1 MKSLIILGST
11 GSIGTQTL
19 EIVRNNPKDFKVV
32 ALTANSNV
40 GLLKKQVEEFKP
52 SVVAVADE
60 AKADE
65 LEDALGISIFKG
77 EESLSKVCSLDEGD
91 FVVNSLVGSIG
102 IVPTLAAIKKKKTIG
117 LANKETLVSA
127 GELVMR
133 EAKKHGVKMFP
144 IDSEHSAI
152 FQCLQGNERES
163 VKRIILTASGGP
175 FLNYSKKD
183 LENVSVENALSHPT
197 WKMGR
202 KITVDSAT
210 MMNKGF
216 EVIEAMH
223 LFGVPV
229 EKIDVV
235 IHPESIIHSMV
246 EFVDHSTIAQL
257 SHPDM
262 RIPIQYALYYPKR
275 VANAL
280 RPLQLD
286 TLKTLNFMKP
296 DLEKYPCLA
305 LAFDAV
311 RASGTMP
318 AVMNA
323 ANDVLVEKFLS
334 GEIRFLEIAERI
346 RKVMGRHKPRR
357 VSSVEDVISAI
368 SWARSEAVKVCGKLC
383 R

>member
-19 EIVRNNPKDFKVV
+19 EVVRKNPKDFRVV
-32 ALTANSNV
+32 ALTANSNID
-40 GLLKKQVEEFKP
+40 LLRKQVEEFEP
-52 SVVAVADE
+52 SVIAVADK

-65 LEDALGISIFKG
+65 LEDALGIHVLKG

-133 EAKKHGVKMFP
+133 EAKKQGVRILP

-152 FQCLQGNERES
+152 FQCIGGEGKF

-175 FLNYSKKD
+175 FLNYSLKD
-183 LENVSVENALSHPT
+183 LESVSVDNALAHPT

-229 EKIDVV
+229 EKIDVL
-235 IHPESIIHSMV
+235 IHPESIVHSMV

-286 TLKTLNFMKP
+286 TLRALNFMKP
-296 DLEKYPCLA
+296 DLGKYPCLA

-311 RASGTMP
+311 SSSGTMP

-346 RKVMGRHKPRR
+346 RNVMGRHRPKR
-357 VSSVEDVISAI
+357 VSSVDDVIGAI
-368 SWARSEAVKVCGKLC
+368 SWARSEAVKHP
-383 R
+383 

>member
-19 EIVRNNPKDFKVV
+19 EIVRNNPKDFRVV
-32 ALTANSNV
+32 ALTANSNID
-40 GLLKKQVEEFKP
+40 LLRKQVEEFKP
-52 SVVAVADE
+52 SAVAVADKT
-60 AKADE
+60 KADE
-65 LEDALGISIFKG
+65 LEDALGISILKG

-102 IVPTLAAIKKKKTIG
+102 IVPTLAAIKKKKAIG
-117 LANKETLVSA
+117 MANKETLVSA

-133 EAKKHGVKMFP
+133 EAKKHDVKILP

-152 FQCLQGNERES
+152 FQCIGGEGKF

-175 FLNYSKKD
+175 FLNYSFKD
-183 LENVSVENALSHPT
+183 LENVSVDNALAHPT

-223 LFGVPV
+223 LFDVPV
-229 EKIDVV
+229 EKIDVL

-286 TLKTLNFMKP
+286 KLKTLNFRKP
-296 DLEKYPCLA
+296 DLEKYPCLSLA
-305 LAFDAV
+305 LDAV

-346 RKVMGRHKPRR
+346 RKVMGRHKPKRI
-357 VSSVEDVISAI
+357 SSVEDVISAI
-368 SWARSEAVKVCGKLC
+368 SWARSEAVKHP
-383 R
+383 